1 MLKYFDILMLI
12 SAIPLFVF
20 LVDGF
25 YKKKMNTAI
34 NYIILFIVIA
44 AITGLL
50 ILYFKLYF
58 ALAIPVILIGL
69 IVFSEKNIVYEFL
82 LLGT

>member
-69 IVFSEKNIVYEFL
+69 IVFFRKKHRI
-82 LLGT
+82 

>member
-69 IVFSEKNIVYEFL
+69 IIFFRKKHRI
-82 LLGT
+82 

>member
-25 YKKKMNTAI
+25 YKKKMNRAI
-34 NYIILFIVIA
+34 NYIILFIVII
-44 AITGLL
+44 AITALL
-50 ILYFKLYF
+50 MVYFKLYF
-58 ALAIPVILIGL
+58 ALAIPVILIA
-69 IVFSEKNIVYEFL
+69 IVVFFRKKHCV
-82 LLGT
+82 